1 MQSQYQ
7 QAFMPPP
14 MPDEGQPF
22 ADNFFFKPDDLL
34 RLEDWELTQLHALFV
49 AIAADW
55 KYFIFKCKVER
66 HQGVVLVTL
75 LLYHNPAALSPQQSP
90 NQWWRVLVNLSQ
102 GSNLAQAWASK
113 AFVMHGFPGTQYGLT
128 WEPVEP
134 VQQQLEQLKL
144 ED

>member
-14 MPDEGQPF
+14 MPAEGQPF

-75 LLYHNPAALSPQQSP
+75 LLYHNPAALTPQQSP
-90 NQWWRVLVNLSQ
+90 NQWWRVLANWSK
-102 GSNLAQAWASK
+102 GSNLAQAWADK
-113 AFVMHGFPGTQYGLT
+113 ALAMSSFAGTTYGLT
-128 WEPVEP
+128 WEDVEP
-134 VQQQLEQLKL
+134 VQQLQQLTLK